1 MNNRVDYLSDKL
13 VNMRGK
19 LKNVEEVI
27 PRGSLVNGVSVPENP
42 VSAAKSAPTATA
54 AFDRRME
61 QTIQLGNDLEQRLIK
76 RAAQLELCAAQLQD
90 ELRQI
95 DELKKVI
102 AGHRAAVAEAKIMPD
117 AVLAPSEIGERYR
130 MIDRERLNFF
140 ALDARIELLL
150 ARGTAPQVEK
160 SAVQQESFRTLMKN
174 GWALAL
180 TLGVTLGVFTLLAAL
195 IIFCGWR

>member
-102 AGHRAAVAEAKIMPD
+102 AGHRAAVAEAKIVPD

-140 ALDARIELLL
+140 ASDAQIEMLIS
-150 ARGTAPQVEK
+150 RGTAPQAEK
-160 SAVQQESFRTLMKN
+160 SAIQQESFRMLMKK

>member
-102 AGHRAAVAEAKIMPD
+102 AGHRAAVAEAKIVPD

>member
-1 MNNRVDYLSDKL
+1 
-13 VNMRGK
+13 
-19 LKNVEEVI
+19 
-27 PRGSLVNGVSVPENP
+27 
-42 VSAAKSAPTATA
+42 
-54 AFDRRME
+54 
-61 QTIQLGNDLEQRLIK
+61 
-76 RAAQLELCAAQLQD
+76 
-90 ELRQI
+90 
-95 DELKKVI
+95 
-102 AGHRAAVAEAKIMPD
+102 MPD

>member
-102 AGHRAAVAEAKIMPD
+102 AGHRAAVAEAKIVPD

-140 ALDARIELLL
+140 ASDARIELLL
-150 ARGTAPQVEK
+150 ARGTAPQAEK

>member
-95 DELKKVI
+95 DDLNKVI

>member
-160 SAVQQESFRTLMKN
+160 FAVQQESFRTLMKN

>member
-102 AGHRAAVAEAKIMPD
+102 AGHRAAVAEAKIVPD

-150 ARGTAPQVEK
+150 ARGTARRWK
-160 SAVQQESFRTLMKN
+160 SLPSSRKVSAR
-174 GWALAL
+174 
-180 TLGVTLGVFTLLAAL
+180 
-195 IIFCGWR
+195 

>member
-1 MNNRVDYLSDKL
+1 MPSTILRAMTADGSARIHVINSRDI
-13 VNMRGK
+13 VNQA
-19 LKNVEEVI
+19 I
-27 PRGSLVNGVSVPENP
+27 
-42 VSAAKSAPTATA
+42 AYHHTAPTATA

-130 MIDRERLNFF
+130 MIDRERLHFF